1 MKNRLTLDPSAF
13 PTDVTLRLSTHGWLQ
28 RCAWASGMGFSLLA
42 STAAA
47 APFGS
52 AQYFQSRGVT
62 AANPG
67 APVPT
72 SRVDPV
78 TGVTVATPQQ
88 ALIRANRSIANL
100 SRAAEALASAQAA
113 QTAARQ
119 LALIAPSDVPNGLA
133 AGGLQVAASA
143 MNQLSTCAATNSCAW
158 QNANL
163 PVQTSS
169 GAQTTVTVQQT
180 AKKAILSWDSFNI
193 GRETTLNFDQRAG
206 TQADGSNDWIA
217 LNRVSANAS
226 PSRILGQIKADGSVY
241 LINPNGVIFGGSSQV
256 NVHSLLVSSLP
267 LYLTTR
273 QTTLRPGDD
282 DTVYLAESNRRFL
295 ETGLTSTSTGTAN
308 GNILGL
314 NSGQNVQAGALPGDI
329 TVEAGA
335 SIATNALGYSLIA
348 APNVSNA
355 GTITAVEGQVIVAAG
370 VGVGLRN
377 SNTGALLLNPVLTG
391 QVVDGSP
398 TPAATGKLVN
408 SGLIQS
414 RRGDLS
420 LLGHDIDQ
428 QGVLIATTSVTRAG
442 SISLNALDQ
451 QSLDAAD
458 IVRPGTLRLSGNS
471 VTALLPDANGETTTS
486 SAAADRVFQV
496 GTANLRAGSITLDRG
511 SLIEA
516 PGQNVQLAA
525 LTGALEAGA
534 VSGRVYLENGSIIDV
549 SGLAD
554 VQLAMAA
561 NLISINRLGL
571 NELADS
577 PLQRLGVLF
586 GAPITVDSR
595 VTGTR
600 DDGTSYVGTPVANVG
615 GFVDAR
621 PRGISELLQNGGA
634 LTLAGAEVVTRA
646 GSSQNL
652 DGGYLHY
659 LGGIIETTRLLA
671 ANGAVIDIADAD
683 PSLKYIGI
691 AGRFDDEHPRW
702 NVTNTYTNPLIA
714 SVGAR
719 YESDYLKGG
728 NAGTLNVFA
737 SQAAVLD
744 GDISAQAYA
753 GRHQV
758 ADARMPSGGRFNA
771 GAGAGNALIDS
782 VDSGRSYLITDSAAD
797 LGTLVPGFDAS
808 TALPVS
814 MSAAS
819 DTGNLQN
826 WIAIP
831 AAELAAAGFS
841 TINIAADTPAGQG
854 FGGEIVVADA
864 LRVQP
869 GGSISLT
876 GSRVTVLADLVATA
890 GSINVTATGNT
901 DIAGTSLRPEGTAV
915 TPISGDVVI
924 GDGVQLSTRGQWIN
938 DALKGEDAI
947 AGGAFVNGGSISLGT
962 LQASLLQGAG
972 SATCPDNACFVD
984 NTGSILLG
992 SGSLLDVSS
1001 GGRVLPSGAL
1011 AKSNGIVRGRGGS
1024 IALETYRLSGGEE
1037 FGTTNG
1043 LELPTTA
1050 ALPTAGRI
1058 VFGGE
1063 LLAYGFSGGGTL
1075 SLRALGFHIGN
1086 NDTPANAWD
1095 TVLPADFFTG
1105 QGFGS
1110 YRLIAEYDATITAG
1124 TVLKP
1129 QQFNFIPDEAA
1140 LLAAQTGIDLY
1151 DPAYTRI
1158 GALDDFH
1165 RQATNFE
1172 LYAGDYLNWR
1182 GAGTPAPLPDY
1193 SAAGVTGTV
1202 LLDRDAAIL
1211 ADARAVVTLGS
1222 NHQVTVLGNI
1232 VAHGGAITLTA
1243 DTARGGYAQVPGR
1256 IDFPYIDGSKSVFL
1270 GAGSLLDASGT
1281 TLLDPF
1287 QQPIE
1292 GADGSPTTPRTG
1304 SVLAGGSVTLSND
1317 TGYVIA
1323 LGADG
1328 QADGSDGARGA
1339 RIDVSGTAA
1348 VLDLRSDASGNG
1360 YLATTVASDAGSIRI
1375 GAGAGLYF
1383 DGKLLAQA
1391 GGSGARGGSLSLAT
1405 LLPTAPV
1412 TNLTAA
1418 GQGYIGATRLVLRE
1432 KPIAMPAGALAPG
1445 MIVEADL
1452 PAPSG
1457 VLYFGVDRLDGSG
1470 IDSLLLGVDPSLN
1483 NVSTPRSIVF
1493 ANNLTL
1499 NLGRSIIANASNFVG
1514 QSGSDG
1520 LSSVSLNAPYVALHG
1535 YANTGDYGDTTAL
1548 PAPAPGVQ
1556 LTVNAANIDL
1566 GGQFNLR
1573 GFGETRFNASGDIRL
1588 LTPAQ
1593 FDFYR
1598 NVIANPGAATAVPGA
1613 LFSAGNLTFQAA
1625 QLYPATGNSFIIS
1638 AVGAEGFVDGI
1649 STGRADTTIRFLG
1662 NEASRTVAT
1671 PLSAGGSL
1679 LVNATVIEQSGTL
1692 RAPGGQIQLGVADPF
1707 DPAALTL
1714 FSFPASNSK
1723 GDPITAQVPLV
1734 ATRSVRLASGSI
1746 TSVSLDGLIVPYGRT
1761 VDGLNYSYNAAA
1773 NTDFANQL
1781 VAPLLAAPPEKRLA
1795 ISAAAVTLDS
1805 GATVNLAGGG
1815 DLQAAE
1821 FVAGTGG
1828 SRDVL
1833 SRTNTSYA
1841 SGTAQAVPLY
1851 ADGRAIYAIIPGY
1864 SGAAAYDPALVA
1876 GNPLIGQQVYLSGID
1891 GLAAGIYTLLPGQ
1904 YAAVPGA
1911 FRVVQ
1916 DTRALDS
1923 LATENTRLADGTLLV
1938 AGRYVDQ
1945 YSGAQDSRSTAFFV
1959 QSMDTWRQY
1968 SEYSFTSA
1976 NQFFTDAAARN
1987 GKATPRRPV
1996 DAGQLV
2002 LAATQTLSLGA
2013 TLNTAAGIGADGLSG
2028 AGGLVDIASQRLQV
2042 SAAGGVALEGYVQL
2056 VAGDLSAL
2064 GASSLLIGGSRSRT
2078 DEGDRIAVLA
2088 DSVIID
2094 NGSEALS
2101 APEII
2106 VVAGAGLT
2114 GGSGDTA
2121 NAGIVVAD
2129 GATIRANGSLPAAS
2143 AVGLLIGSA
2152 ADGDLPAVS
2161 GDGALLRL
2169 SNAGAVTVTR
2179 SNVGRVPVGTLNI
2192 GAGASLSADL
2202 AAAGKTATGSVTLD
2216 SSGRTEVDA
2225 NARFSAAAI
2234 DANAG
2239 LVSFLGDDAA
2249 LPEIDSGFVVGSG
2262 TLAQFAAS
2270 RQVTLRSRGA
2280 INFIGNVSA
2289 ALDGGLA
2296 LSAGSFSSDGGTVA
2310 LKAASLSFSNDLGA
2324 TVPAAVAGSGLLKLN
2339 ADEIVFG
2346 AGSKSLSGFAS
2357 VDATANK
2364 GVRLQGVGNFDFGNA
2379 PVNLAT
2385 PLLIAETGADNRLA
2399 TTGALNLVGIAG
2411 ATALTAAP
2419 VGGSGSL
2426 VGGSVSIDTALQAL
2440 GGKLDV
2446 QATGGD
2452 LLIGSNARLS
2462 VRGATKTIIDVTTYA
2477 QAGTLS
2483 LSADTGGVQVSSG
2496 AQLDFGAADDGRN
2509 RGGDAGALNISAA
2522 GILQL
2527 DGSLRGGASAGFL
2540 GGSFS
2545 LDSGSAVALDA
2556 LASGLANSGVD
2567 RAITVRSRSG
2577 NLELGAGS
2585 TLRAASVSLTADGGT
2600 GSLDSSNGNVRIAGT
2615 IDASGDKG
2623 GDIRLYGRSG
2633 VDVEGRLIA
2642 TGSRSDK
2649 RGGTVAIGT
2658 SGSGDGTLNAAYG
2671 YQNVSAASSGTITL
2685 GSGALIDLRGGTS
2698 GGLSNGALS
2707 LRAPLLSDG
2716 DVGINVL
2723 PAAQILGARD
2733 ISLEAYAT
2741 WRTTD
2746 ASTGTRHFDGIIDA
2760 AGDYSPTG
2768 AFLFATQPRNTN
2780 HSGFYVD
2787 TLQGYVRAPGFSF
2800 EPRFAGLSNV
2810 VVRPGIELVN
2820 PNATVNGGDIQ
2831 IASNWNLAA
2840 GTVDSNGKLNLAY
2853 RYKGQV
2859 APALTLRA
2867 AGDLDVFASLSDG
2880 FFQYNNPVDIDGSG
2894 PDNSASPDS
2903 TFGNPL
2909 PMSAAALFG
2918 VQTAADG
2925 SRYFA
2930 DSSSYRLVAGA
2941 DVGSVDPLRV
2951 AGTAERAA
2959 AGIGNLDPRTGASQE
2974 AGSLSLD
2981 FHVSGFVPIR
2991 NRRGDIS
2998 GFANVVEG
3006 TMIRTGT
3013 GSIDIGAALDVA
3025 IRDTT
3030 APGVIYTA
3038 GRRSID
3044 DIATPSSAVAYT
3056 RGSGLPAVLVNS
3068 MTNPEAAGDIS
3079 INAGRDIRGIQQVGD
3094 DEERSGNFRNNLSQY
3109 WWPWLQ
3115 RDCIFTGICTAPA
3128 AGSSLNYSNF
3138 AQGVLSAGGDITV
3151 SAERDIADLS
3161 VSAPITTRIDGSGA
3175 NRSSSVVGGGDIEI
3189 TAGRD
3194 LLSGAYYVGNGSG
3207 RLRAG
3212 RAIASD
3218 LSNSDGAAI
3227 ATLLA
3232 VQDGGFKVS
3241 AAGNVAI
3248 GGVFNPSY
3256 LFANFDGEAYATDAS
3271 VSIVSGAG
3279 DISFSRTLGQF
3290 GYGSGLSLAAAYQYV
3305 TVPTLELFA
3314 PNGGISLSAG
3324 DGMELYPSAIG
3335 SLSLIAEGR
3344 VQLFNAS
3351 GTANAFFGLID
3362 APASLLPTALNPLSA
3377 LNSNNSV
3384 RLPSLIG
3391 NDVNAAFRFHTQ
3403 TPLHATDAEP
3413 VRIYSASSDIING
3426 NDVGAGTLLISVD
3439 KPALILAGRDIV
3451 DLSFIGQN
3459 LYASDV
3465 TLIRAGRDLY
3475 NTPLR
3480 PGRSVPFIELGGPG
3494 TLALEGG
3501 RDIGPLSSAN
3511 DAATLGLLPPGTLRY
3526 PGVRT
3531 VGNVNN
3537 AYLDRAGANITVS
3550 FGIAPGVAL
3559 DKFATTYL
3567 DPAISHSD
3575 SDIADPIGT
3584 RSYSAELIAFVQQI
3598 DADNAVRGG
3607 QPAPAESLTPEA
3619 AYARFEALP
3628 DVQRSQLIQTV
3639 LLDILDR
3646 TGLDYNKLPR
3656 GLADPQTASN
3666 SLYAGQY
3673 GRGFAAV
3680 EMLFPGQSGYTQ
3692 NDLSGGFNGSLSP
3705 IATGNFDLRG
3715 TSVQTQRGGDISILG
3730 PGGNVLVGS
3739 VSAPP
3744 LVAATAFSASIGP
3757 NNQGLLTLQKGSID
3771 IFTDRSVLL
3780 AQSRIFTE
3788 QGGDVLIWSSNGDIN
3803 AGRGARTATEI
3814 PPPEFL
3820 CDVDHFCLVNAE
3832 SQVSGA
3838 GIAVLQTRPG
3848 DPTGTANLVAPTGTV
3863 DAGDAGIRVSG
3874 SLNVAANAVANA
3886 GNISTGGGSTGVP
3899 TGAVN
3904 VSAVAAG
3911 SAVSAAVNQSADG
3924 LAGGRPQQTAA
3935 NQITVEV
3942 LGFGGG
3948 SGDESDE
3955 EERRKRRQ

>member
-1 MKNRLTLDPSAF
+1 MKARPNLDPSAI
-13 PTDVTLRLSTHGWLQ
+13 PTDVTLRLSTRGWLQ

-42 STAAA
+42 GSAVA

-119 LALIAPSDVPNGLA
+119 LALTVPSDVPNGLA
-133 AGGLQVAASA
+133 PGGLQVAASA

-163 PVQTSS
+163 PVQTSN

-217 LNRVSANAS
+217 LNRVGANAS

-267 LYLTTR
+267 LYLTSR

-282 DTVYLAESNRRFL
+282 PVYLAESNRLFL

-314 NSGQNVQAGALPGDI
+314 NSGQTVQAGILPGDI
-329 TVEAGA
+329 TIEAGA

-355 GTITAVEGQVIVAAG
+355 GTISAVEGQVIVAAG

-391 QVVDGSP
+391 QVIDGSA
-398 TPAATGKLVN
+398 TPASIGKLVN

-442 SISLNALDQ
+442 SLNLSALDQ
-451 QSLDAAD
+451 QELDSE
-458 IVRPGTLRLSGNS
+458 ISRSGTLRLSGNS

-496 GTANLRAGSITLDRG
+496 GTASLRGGAITLDRG
-511 SLIEA
+511 ALIEA

-525 LTGALEAGA
+525 LVGAISDGTLAMP
-534 VSGRVYLENGSIIDV
+534 GRVYLEDGSIIDV

-600 DDGTSYVGTPVANVG
+600 DDGTSYVGTPVANVS

-621 PRGISELLQNGGA
+621 PRGISELLQNGGT

-683 PSLKYIGI
+683 PSLQYIGI

-737 SQAAVLD
+737 SHAAVLD

-771 GAGAGNALIDS
+771 GAGAGNAL
-782 VDSGRSYLITDSAAD
+782 VDVAASGRSYVITNTLPD
-797 LGTLVPGFDAS
+797 LETLVPGFGAT

-814 MSAAS
+814 TSAAS
-819 DTGNLQN
+819 DSGNLQN

-831 AAELAAAGFS
+831 AADLAAAGFS
-841 TINIAADTPAGQG
+841 TINIAADTPTGQG

-876 GSRVTVLADLVATA
+876 GSRVTVLADLTATA

-901 DIAGTSLRPEGTAV
+901 DVAGTTLRPEGAAV
-915 TPISGDVVI
+915 TPIGGDVVV

-938 DALKGEDAI
+938 DALKNEDAI

-962 LQASLLQGAG
+962 LQASLPLAAG
-972 SATCPDNACFVD
+972 SAGCPEGGACIVD

-992 SGSLLDVSS
+992 AGSLLDVSS
-1001 GGRVLPSGAL
+1001 GGRVLPNGNL
-1011 AKSNGIVRGRGGS
+1011 AKSRGIVLGRGGS
-1024 IALETYRLSGGEE
+1024 IALETYRQSGGEQ

-1050 ALPTAGRI
+1050 NLPSAGRI

-1063 LLAYGFSGGGTL
+1063 LLAYGFSAGGSL
-1075 SLRALGFHIGN
+1075 SLRALGFRIG
-1086 NDTPANAWD
+1086 DSEAPANAWD
-1095 TVLPADFFTG
+1095 TVLSADFFTG

-1110 YRLIAEYDATITAG
+1110 YRLFAEYDATITAG
-1124 TVLKP
+1124 TVVKP

-1165 RQATNFE
+1165 RQATSFE

-1211 ADARAVVTLGS
+1211 ADARAAVTLGS
-1222 NHQVTVLGNI
+1222 NRQVTVLGSI

-1256 IDFPYIDGSKSVFL
+1256 IDSPYIDGSKSVFL
-1270 GAGSLLDASGT
+1270 GASALIDASGT

-1292 GADGSPTTPRTG
+1292 GADGSPTTPRSG
-1304 SVLAGGSVTLSND
+1304 NVLAGGSVTLSND

-1323 LGADG
+1323 LGPDG
-1328 QADGSDGARGA
+1328 GASGA
-1339 RIDVSGTAA
+1339 RIDVSGTTA

-1383 DGKLLAQA
+1383 EGRLLAQA
-1391 GGSGARGGSLSLAT
+1391 GSSGARGGSLSLAT

-1418 GQGYIGATRLVLRE
+1418 GQGYTGATRLVLRE
-1432 KPIAMPAGALAPG
+1432 KPIAMPAGALTPG
-1445 MIVEADL
+1445 MTVEADL

-1493 ANNLTL
+1493 ANNLSL

-1514 QSGSDG
+1514 QSGADG

-1535 YANTGDYGDTTAL
+1535 YANTGDYGNTTAL

-1556 LTVNAANIDL
+1556 LTVNAASIDL

-1613 LFSAGNLTFQAA
+1613 LFTAGNLSFQAA

-1649 STGRADTTIRFLG
+1649 STGRADTTVRFLG

-1679 LVNATVIEQSGTL
+1679 LVNATLIEQSGTL

-1707 DPAALTL
+1707 DPAAQAL

-1723 GDPITAQVPLV
+1723 GDPITAQVSLV
-1734 ATRSVRLASGSI
+1734 ATRSVRLTRGSI

-1781 VAPLLAAPPEKRLA
+1781 VAPILSAPPEKRLA

-1841 SGTAQAVPLY
+1841 SGTARAVPLY

-1864 SGAAAYDPALVA
+1864 QGAAAYDPALVA

-1891 GLAAGIYTLLPGQ
+1891 GLAAGVYTLLPGQ

-1923 LATENTRLADGTLLV
+1923 LATENSRLADGTLLV

-1945 YSGAQDSRSTAFFV
+1945 YSGARDSRSTAFFV

-1976 NQFFTDAAARN
+1976 NKFFTDAAARN

-2013 TLNTAAGIGADGLSG
+2013 TLNTAAGIGADGVSG

-2042 SAAGGVALEGYVQL
+2042 SATGGVALDGYVQL

-2106 VVAGAGLT
+2106 VVAGAG
-2114 GGSGDTA
+2114 SADTT

-2129 GATIRANGSLPAAS
+2129 GATVRASGTLPAAS

-2152 ADGDLPAVS
+2152 ADGALPAVS

-2179 SNVGRVPVGTLNI
+2179 SNVGRVPIGSLSI

-2202 AAAGKTATGSVTLD
+2202 ATAGKTATGSVTLD

-2225 NARFSAAAI
+2225 DARFSAAAI
-2234 DANAG
+2234 DANARV
-2239 LVSFLGDDAA
+2239 VSFLGDGAL
-2249 LPEIDSGFVVGSG
+2249 LPETDGGFVVGSG
-2262 TLAQFAAS
+2262 TLAQFADS
-2270 RQVTLRSRGA
+2270 QQVTLRSRGA
-2280 INFIGNVSA
+2280 INFIGNVTA
-2289 ALDGGLA
+2289 ALDGSLA

-2310 LKAASLSFSNDLGA
+2310 LKATSLSFSNDLGA
-2324 TVPAAVAGSGLLKLN
+2324 TAPAAVAGSGLLKLD

-2346 AGSKSLSGFAS
+2346 AGSKSLSGFVS

-2411 ATALTAAP
+2411 AAALTAAP

-2426 VGGSVSIDTALQAL
+2426 VGGTVSIDTALQAL
-2440 GGKLDV
+2440 GGKLSV
-2446 QATGGD
+2446 QATRGD
-2452 LLIGSNARLS
+2452 LLLGSNAQLS

-2477 QAGTLS
+2477 QAGSLS
-2483 LSADTGGVQVSSG
+2483 LSADTGGVQVASG

-2522 GILQL
+2522 GTVQL
-2527 DGSLRGGASAGFL
+2527 DGSLRGNASAGFL

-2556 LASGLANSGVD
+2556 LAAGLANSGVD
-2567 RAITVRSRSG
+2567 RAIAVRSRSG

-2585 TLRAASVSLTADGGT
+2585 TLRAASVSLTADSGT

-2623 GDIRLYGRSG
+2623 GDIRLFGRSG

-2649 RGGTVAIGT
+2649 RGGNVAIGT
-2658 SGSGDGTLNAAYG
+2658 SGSGDGSLNAAYG
-2671 YQNVSAASSGTITL
+2671 YQNVSAASSGTITI

-2698 GGLSNGALS
+2698 GGLSNGTLS

-2716 DVGINVL
+2716 DVGISPL

-2733 ISLEAYAT
+2733 ISLEAHAT
-2741 WRTTD
+2741 WSTTD
-2746 ASTGTRHFDGIIDA
+2746 AGTGTRHFDGIIDA

-2768 AFLFATQPRNTN
+2768 AFLFATQPRNTD

-2787 TLQGYVRAPGFSF
+2787 TLQGYVQAPGFSF
-2800 EPRFAGLSNV
+2800 EPRFAGLGNI

-2853 RYKGQV
+2853 RYKGLV

-2951 AGTAERAA
+2951 TGSAERAA

-3013 GSIDIGAALDVA
+3013 GSIDIGTALDVA

-3038 GRRSID
+3038 GRRSLD
-3044 DIATPSSAVAYT
+3044 DTATPSSAVAYT
-3056 RGSGLPAVLVNS
+3056 RGSGFPAVLVNS
-3068 MTNPEAAGDIS
+3068 TTRPEAAGDIT
-3079 INAGRDIRGIQQVGD
+3079 INAGRDVRGIQQVGD

-3161 VSAPITTRIDGSGA
+3161 VSAPITTRIDGNGA
-3175 NRSSSVVGGGDIEI
+3175 SRSSTIIGGGDIEI

-3218 LSNSDGAAI
+3218 LSTSDGAAI
-3227 ATLLA
+3227 ATMLA
-3232 VQDGGFKVS
+3232 VQAGRFQIG
-3241 AAGNVAI
+3241 AAGDVAI

-3256 LFANFDGEAYATDAS
+3256 LYGNFDGEAYATDAS
-3271 VSIVSGAG
+3271 VSILSSAG
-3279 DISFSRTLGQF
+3279 DISFSRTLGEF

-3314 PNGGISLSAG
+3314 PNGGISVSAG
-3324 DGMELYPSAIG
+3324 DGMELYPSATG
-3335 SLSLIAEGR
+3335 TLSLIAEGR
-3344 VQLFNAS
+3344 VQLFNPGS
-3351 GTANAFFGLID
+3351 TANAFFGLID
-3362 APASLLPTALNPLSA
+3362 APANLLPTALNPLSA
-3377 LNSNNSV
+3377 LNTGNSV
-3384 RLPSLIG
+3384 RLTSLIG
-3391 NDVNAAFRFHTQ
+3391 NDVNAAFRFHTA

-3475 NTPLR
+3475 NTPLQ

-3537 AYLDRAGANITVS
+3537 AYLDRAGANISVS

-3567 DPAISHSD
+3567 DPAVSHSD

-3598 DADNAVRGG
+3598 DADNAVRNG
-3607 QPAPAESLTPEA
+3607 QPAPAENLSPEA
-3619 AYARFEALP
+3619 AYTRFEALP

-3656 GLADPQTASN
+3656 GLADPQTDSN

-3924 LAGGRPQQTAA
+3924 IAGGRPQQTAA

-3948 SGDESDE
+3948 GGDESDE